1 MSMQYII
8 QVPFKGNILSSITDG
23 KVDFSGALHNNGN
36 GNLTIEEYAA
46 KRDISM
52 DSLKVV
58 DEAGMTA
65 ALDQFELD
73 TYLNVPAQVISF
85 DRFIDL
91 LEVMPPI
98 NYVGDGQF
106 ERFNMCERLTGNIT
120 TQVARMGEDCLCLNV
135 DVTKP
140 DTWLARHTFAAAMQT
155 AVGKKAAA

>member
-8 QVPFKGNILSSITDG
+8 PVPFKGSILSSITDG

-46 KRDISM
+46 KRNISM

-58 DEAGMTA
+58 DEADMTA

-73 TYLNVPAQVISF
+73 TYLNVPAEVITLN
-85 DRFIDL
+85 RFIDL
-91 LEVMPPI
+91 LEVMPP
-98 NYVGDGQF
+98 NNHVGDGQF

-120 TQVARMGEDCLCLNV
+120 TQVARMGEDCICLNV
-135 DVTKP
+135 DVTKR
-140 DTWLARHTFAAAMQT
+140 DTWLTANTFAKAMEAAVDKKTT
-155 AVGKKAAA
+155 A

>member
-8 QVPFKGNILSSITDG
+8 PVPFKGSILSSITDG

-46 KRDISM
+46 KRNIGM
-52 DSLKVV
+52 DSLTVV
-58 DEAGMTA
+58 DDAGMTS
-65 ALDQFELD
+65 ALDQFEMA

-91 LEVMPPI
+91 LEVMPP
-98 NYVGDGQF
+98 NNHVGDGQF

-135 DVTKP
+135 DVTKR
-140 DTWLARHTFAAAMQT
+140 DSWLTANTFAAAMET
-155 AVGKKAAA
+155 AVRKNAAA